1 MALTRA
7 ERRSYMNQLFD
18 NQDRLEQ
25 EKLSR
30 TDRRTCT
37 NLMFEALDKLDAG
50 EQPDAAIALYE
61 RIMKGEFNSLPVEP
75 FVKKVEEALEE
86 VDGDGLP
93 EAQNCAKQYLQAH
106 YDATE
111 RMFIAA

>member
-61 RIMKGEFNSLPVEP
+61 RIMNGEFNSLPVDP
-75 FVKKVEEALEE
+75 FLRKVAEAREEDDSIGILGAKAC
-86 VDGDGLP
+86 V
-93 EAQNCAKQYLQAH
+93 KQYVQAH
-106 YDATE
+106 YDAANNLL
-111 RMFIAA
+111 IAA